1 MTGADLHEIEPFRF
15 IKAARRLF
23 RPATERLSAIV
34 RSPDAAEEVK
44 TEALLSLG
52 KIGDPAVLDVMR
64 NALDG
69 WPERIEPITA
79 LGHLRDST
87 PVQRLLELLDDPE
100 HPFKEEIVRV
110 LGLIGDPMA
119 GKKLMELLR
128 DEDRMVRYEA
138 AWALYRIGGRDVA
151 QSLCGLLSD
160 PDEWIVINVLEIL
173 SRLKESEAIPALVG
187 QFEIARD
194 PRLKAIMIS
203 SLATFAEPQ
212 LLHIFEKGLESFDPR
227 IQANAVEAV
236 AMLKIPALEM
246 RRKLKKFFSHPNNR
260 VRANVCIALAK
271 ADEAKVIE
279 EVDAMLASAD
289 IPTRRSA
296 AYVLSRVQIKGRD
309 ALIDR
314 LLADEAYV
322 VRKMALKAVLALETE
337 VGQSR
342 ITPLLRDPN
351 QWVRREAVDCAR
363 KVSGFPVQ
371 QVIDAFKDESA
382 PPVWESMLAFFVE
395 RHANACVPLI
405 MQKIKSEPEEGLPRL
420 ISALGHLDAR
430 EAIAEARRFVGAA
443 SDENMRE
450 FYIALLLHGDL
461 NVFAELASRLAEKT
475 REDELLP
482 LVRVAGDVGAFIK
495 TVEEYS
501 TRLREAL
508 AVEVAKDMEGVA
520 GLGMPPSA
528 PQNIPISIESISQ
541 GIALLDAG
549 RLGEAQAFFERFVTA
564 FPHHPEALF
573 NLAQVHFKKNDPDKA
588 LPYLT
593 TLMEKAPS
601 HVAGA
606 LMLGQIHFRKKQ
618 WTALLEL
625 YERIRRHVPADDR
638 KTLGQVHGALGLA
651 YFHLKKFQKA
661 IESLNLAIRENA
673 RDLSSCYHLA
683 LSYYAIREHA
693 SALKLLKELKKSL
706 PPDSRVF
713 RNVEELLQ
721 KLED

>member
-1 MTGADLHEIEPFRF
+1 MIGADLHEIEPFRF

-34 RSPDAAEEVK
+34 QSPDAGEEVK

-52 KIGDPAVLDVMR
+52 KIGDPAVLDIMR

-79 LGHLRDST
+79 LGHLRDSS
-87 PVQRLLELLDDPE
+87 PVQRLLELLDDPD

-110 LGLIGDPMA
+110 LGVIGDPMA
-119 GKKLMELLR
+119 GKKLMELLK
-128 DEDRMVRYEA
+128 DQDRMVRYEA

-151 QSLCGLLSD
+151 QSLCRLLAD
-160 PDEWIVINVLEIL
+160 PDEWIVINILEIL
-173 SRLKESEAIPALVG
+173 SLLKEADAIPALVG

-227 IQANAVEAV
+227 IQANAVEAI

-246 RRKLKKFFSHPNNR
+246 RRKLKKLFAHPNNR

-271 ADEAKVIE
+271 ADEGKVIE
-279 EVDAMLASAD
+279 EIDAMLASKD

-342 ITPLLRDPN
+342 IIPLLRDPN

-363 KVSGFPVQ
+363 KVDGFPLQPVL
-371 QVIDAFKDESA
+371 DAFKDESA
-382 PPVWESMLAFFVE
+382 PPVWESLLAFFVE
-395 RHANACVPLI
+395 RHANACVPLV
-405 MQKIKSEPEEGLPRL
+405 MQKIKSEPEEGLPCL

-430 EAIAEARRFVGAA
+430 DAVAEAKRFVGTA

-450 FYIALLLHGDL
+450 FYIALLLHGNL
-461 NVFAELASRLAEKT
+461 AVFTELATLLREKSRE
-475 REDELLP
+475 EELVP
-482 LVRVAGDVGAFIK
+482 LIRVVGAIGLFIK

-501 TRLREAL
+501 NRLREAL
-508 AVEVAKDMEGVA
+508 AVEVAKDMEGIA
-520 GLGMPPSA
+520 GLDTPPSP
-528 PQNIPISIESISQ
+528 PQNIPVSIDGLSH
-541 GIALLDAG
+541 GVALVEAG
-549 RLGEAQAFFERFVTA
+549 KMDEALAFFERFIKV
-564 FPHHPEALF
+564 FPHHPDALY
-573 NLAQVHFKKNDPDKA
+573 NLALVHFKLNAAEKA
-588 LPYLT
+588 LPYLMS
-593 TLMEKAPS
+593 LMEKSPA
-601 HVAGA
+601 HVAGG
-606 LMLGQIHFRKKQ
+606 LMLGQIHFQKKQ

-625 YERIRRHVPADDR
+625 YERIRKLVAADDR

-651 YFHLKKFQKA
+651 YFHLKRYQKA
-661 IESLNLAIRENA
+661 IEALNQAIRENA

-683 LSYYAIREHA
+683 LSYYAIKEHG
-693 SALKLLKELKKSL
+693 SALKLLKGLKKSL

>member
-1 MTGADLHEIEPFRF
+1 MIGADLNEIEPFRF
-15 IKAARRLF
+15 IKAARRLL
-23 RPATERLSAIV
+23 RPTTEHLAAIV
-34 RSPDAAEEVK
+34 QSPDASEEVK

-52 KIGDPAVLDVMR
+52 KIGDPVSLDIMR

-79 LGHLRDST
+79 LGYLRDST
-87 PVQRLLELLDDPE
+87 PVERLLELLDDPE

-110 LGLIGDPMA
+110 LGVIGDPMA
-119 GKKLMELLR
+119 GKKLMELLK
-128 DEDRMVRYEA
+128 DQDRMVRYEA

-151 QSLCGLLSD
+151 QSLCRLLAD

-173 SRLKESEAIPALVG
+173 SRLKEADAIPALVG

-212 LLHIFEKGLESFDPR
+212 LLHIFENGLESFDPR
-227 IQANAVEAV
+227 IQANAVEAI

-246 RRKLKKFFSHPNNR
+246 RRKLKKFFSHQNNR

-279 EVDAMLASAD
+279 VIDEMLASTD

-322 VRKMALKAVLALETE
+322 VRKMALKAVLALETD
-337 VGQSR
+337 VGQAR
-342 ITPLLRDPN
+342 IVPLLRDSN

-363 KVSGFPVQ
+363 KVAGFPKQPVL
-371 QVIDAFKDESA
+371 DAFKDESS
-382 PPVWESMLAFFVE
+382 PPVWESLLAFFVE
-395 RHANACVPLI
+395 RHANECVPLI

-430 EAIAEARRFVGAA
+430 EAIDEARRFVGTA

-450 FYIALLLHGDL
+450 FYIALLLHGSLAVFTDL
-461 NVFAELASRLAEKT
+461 ATMLREKT

-482 LVRVAGDVGAFIK
+482 LIRVVGEIGLFVNA
-495 TVEEYS
+495 VDEYS
-501 TRLREAL
+501 RRFRETL
-508 AVEVAKDMEGVA
+508 AVEVAKDMEGIA
-520 GLGMPPSA
+520 GLDAQPAA
-528 PQNIPISIESISQ
+528 PQNIAINIDSLSR
-541 GIALLDAG
+541 GIALMEAG
-549 RLGEAQAFFERFVTA
+549 KMGEAQAFFERFINV
-564 FPHHPEALF
+564 FPQHADALY
-573 NLAQVHFKKNDPDKA
+573 NLALVHFKRNDSEKA
-588 LPYLT
+588 LPYLMS
-593 TLMEKAPS
+593 LMEKAPA
-601 HVAGA
+601 HVAGG
-606 LMLGQIHFRKKQ
+606 LMLGQIHFQKKQ

-625 YERIRRHVPADDR
+625 YERIRKHVPADDK

-651 YFHLKKFQKA
+651 YFHLKRYQKA
-661 IESLNLAIRENA
+661 IEVLNQAIRENA

-683 LSYYAIREHA
+683 LSYYAVKEHGA
-693 SALKLLKELKKSL
+693 ALKLLKGLRKSL